1 MPDFNEEKRRR
12 INQFAEYLR
21 LMGLRAHK
29 VAKDSCFIIFNEDP
43 PEDAESPK
51 LKESVAIK
59 VDCLAE
65 GGSASGGSGGSGGPG
80 DAHELPQEGSRDL
93 PARYIQFAFMRDCFY
108 LELPN
113 NTVFPYEAEQIFRHR
128 LGFYWAK
135 DRPDLRWVRSNWKDM
150 LTWEPLQK
158 IYLYRDEESA
168 AEDMAFIVFQIW
180 HFPVDTPL
188 YVKAASFHTKHRFE
202 HGKRVD

>member
-1 MPDFNEEKRRR
+1 MPTYLDEKRRP
-12 INQFAEYLR
+12 IDQFAEYLR
-21 LMGLRAHK
+21 LMGLRARK

-51 LKESVAIK
+51 LRESVAIT
-59 VDCLAE
+59 VDCLTE
-65 GGSASGGSGGSGGPG
+65 GGSASGGPG
-80 DAHELPQEGSRDL
+80 DADELPQESSREL
-93 PARYIQFAFMRDCFY
+93 PARYIQLAFMRDCFY

-113 NTVFPYEAEQIFRHR
+113 NTVFPPEAEQILRCR

-135 DRPDLRWVRSNWKDM
+135 DRPDLRWVRANWKDM

-158 IYLYRDEESA
+158 VYLYRDEESA
-168 AEDMAFIVFQIW
+168 AEDMAFILFQIW

-188 YVKAASFHTKHRFE
+188 CVKAASFHTKHRFE
-202 HGKRVD
+202 HGKRID

>member
-1 MPDFNEEKRRR
+1 MENAVESANLPSTCGSWAFVLTRSPRT
-12 INQFAEYLR
+12 
-21 LMGLRAHK
+21 
-29 VAKDSCFIIFNEDP
+29 VAFIIFNEDP

-65 GGSASGGSGGSGGPG
+65 GGSASGGS
-80 DAHELPQEGSRDL
+80 DADELPRGEGSREL

-113 NTVFPYEAEQIFRHR
+113 NTVFPHEAEQIFRHR

-135 DRPDLRWVRSNWKDM
+135 DRPDLRWVRRNWKDM

-168 AEDMAFIVFQIW
+168 AQDMAFIVFQIW

-202 HGKRVD
+202 HGKRID

>member
-1 MPDFNEEKRRR
+1 MPTYLDEKRRR
-12 INQFAEYLR
+12 IRQFAEYLR

-29 VAKDSCFIIFNEDP
+29 VVKDSSFIIFDDAP

-59 VDCLAE
+59 VDALAA
-65 GGSASGGSGGSGGPG
+65 GGSASGRLG
-80 DAHELPQEGSRDL
+80 DASVPKHGKPRKRRS
-93 PARYIQFAFMRDCFY
+93 RYIQFAFMRDCFY

-113 NTVFPYEAEQIFRHR
+113 NTVFPQEAEQIFRHR

-135 DRPDLRWVRSNWKDM
+135 NRPDLRWVRANWKDM

-158 IYLYRDEESA
+158 VYLYRDEESA
-168 AEDMAFIVFQIW
+168 AEDMAFILFQIW

-202 HGKRVD
+202 HGKRID